1 MSAVVRGGASSAVY
15 VAGPVPADPKQ
26 LLTFLNEE
34 LTKLAGTLLKLAAGH
49 VDTTYAPPDKPR
61 EGDLRLADGTHWD
74 PVGAGAP
81 RFVGYAGGA
90 WRLLG

>member
-1 MSAVVRGGASSAVY
+1 MTVVRGGASSVVY
-15 VAGPVPADPKQ
+15 APSAPPSDPVALNAY
-26 LLTFLNEE
+26 LNEE
-34 LTKLAGTLLKLAAGH
+34 FSKIAVAIGRLAAGH
-49 VDTTYAPPDKPR
+49 VDTSYAAPDKPR

-74 PVGAGAP
+74 PVSAGAP